1 MTFVIF
7 SRFRHFF
14 LKQNIFL
21 HFWRQHIPQALHFTF
36 FLSISNIEMTNL
48 LSLNI
53 FTVLKV
59 CWMTALAA
67 AIVLIK
73 PLVIVSLG

>member
-1 MTFVIF
+1 
-7 SRFRHFF
+7 
-14 LKQNIFL
+14 
-21 HFWRQHIPQALHFTF
+21 
-36 FLSISNIEMTNL
+36 MTNL